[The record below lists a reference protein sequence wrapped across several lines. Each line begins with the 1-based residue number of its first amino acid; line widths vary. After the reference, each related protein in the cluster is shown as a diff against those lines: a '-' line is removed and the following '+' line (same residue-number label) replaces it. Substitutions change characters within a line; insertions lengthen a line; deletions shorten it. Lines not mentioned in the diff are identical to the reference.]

1 MASHSPLS
9 GLFDLQVNGFSGVD
23 FQSAPA
29 LGPLRFACESLRACG
44 MRRILATFIT
54 DSFHATVSKL
64 VAFETHRAADPLI
77 RETIVGYH
85 LEGPYLS
92 AEPGYRGAHPASEMR
107 DPDWSEFLRF
117 QDAANGGIR
126 LVTLAPERGGS
137 AEFIEAAVGQGVR
150 ISLGHTNASEV
161 QIDEAI
167 RAGATLCT
175 HLGNACP
182 QELHR
187 HDNVIQRL
195 LARDEL
201 IACLIPD
208 GMHLPPGVLRNL
220 FRAKPAG
227 KVIFT
232 TDAMSAAGAG
242 PGRYRLGG
250 LELAVGADGIVR
262 MPGAANFAGSSLRLD
277 EGVSQAAR
285 WLGIGLEEASHCA
298 SEVPAEALGFSSI
311 LR

>member
-1 MASHSPLS
+1 M
-9 GLFDLQVNGFSGVD
+9 
-23 FQSAPA
+23 
-29 LGPLRFACESLRACG
+29 
-44 MRRILATFIT
+44 
-54 DSFHATVSKL
+54 
-64 VAFETHRAADPLI
+64 
-77 RETIVGYH
+77 
-85 LEGPYLS
+85 
-92 AEPGYRGAHPASEMR
+92 
-107 DPDWSEFLRF
+107 
-117 QDAANGGIR
+117 
-126 LVTLAPERGGS
+126 
-137 AEFIEAAVGQGVR
+137 
-150 ISLGHTNASEV
+150 
-161 QIDEAI
+161 
-167 RAGATLCT
+167 CT

-208 GMHLPPGVLRNL
+208 GIHLPPGVLRNL

-277 EGVSQAAR
+277 EGVEQAAR
-285 WLGIGLEEASHCA
+285 WLGIGLAEASRCA
-298 SEVPAEALGFSSI
+298 SEVPAEALGFSSVPG
-311 LR
+311 